1 MTIGI
6 AASGPGAGRAILDAL
21 AGVEPALWGA
31 IGGFVSAVAIGA
43 DGRVHRACI
52 QRGGA
57 RALLARD
64 VAAPLLD
71 APLAGLMSSGPDRPE
86 PLAQFV
92 PAEGGVGLVTG
103 HRFPHE
109 PGADGV
115 PLGEAALALM
125 RAGASAREAV
135 ERTVAL
141 NPGADAGLIA
151 LGLDGAPHPGDT
163 ALART
168 LPDAGSA
175 VVGRGG
181 AQVAVLLNAI
191 HPAAGLAAF
200 VAQCVAE
207 RLAPPAVAGTLL
219 LRRGTPVLDGPER
232 SIRVDALGVVEA
244 VLVPGAMVTPRPR
257 SQGIGYRA
265 RVLRSGAAV
274 GQLLDDPFLIVERGA
289 VVSADGQE
297 AVRLRY
303 GGIEG
308 SDPASRSESNSTM
321 AEMPVARR
329 SLGTSV

>member
-57 RALLARD
+57 RALLVRG

-86 PLAQFV
+86 PLDQFV

-109 PGADGV
+109 PGAAGV

-125 RAGASAREAV
+125 RAGASAHEAV
-135 ERTVAL
+135 ERTVAS

-151 LGLDGAPHPGDT
+151 LGLDGAPYAADT

-175 VVGRGG
+175 VIGRGG
-181 AQVAVLLNAI
+181 AQVAVLHNAI
-191 HPAAGLAAF
+191 RPAAGLAAF
-200 VAQCVAE
+200 VAECVTE
-207 RLAPPAVAGTLL
+207 RLAPPAVAGMLL
-219 LRRGTPVLDGPER
+219 LRHGTPVLDGPER
-232 SIRVDALGVVEA
+232 SVHVDASGVVEA
-244 VLVPGAMVTPRPR
+244 VLVPGAAISSRPR

-265 RVLRSGAAV
+265 RVLRAGGAV
-274 GQLLDDPFLIVERGA
+274 GRLLDDPFLIVEGGA
-289 VVSADGQE
+289 VVSADGRE
-297 AVRLRY
+297 MAELRY
-303 GGIEG
+303 QGIEG
-308 SDPASRSESNSTM
+308 SDPASRSGADPAV

-329 SLGTSV
+329 SLGTSA